1 MINQLEIHGFTVHG
15 TIDATIDGV
24 RCTVPNDPTNRHRQM
39 IAEWEAE
46 GNTIPSTNIPTETF
60 AEAKEALFEK
70 LSNIRF
76 QHEVGGTIFQN
87 VPLKTDRESTAIIT
101 AAYITALGD
110 PEFTMNWKVANGVF
124 STLTAQH
131 IIAVGTVIRNHVQA
145 CFNHEMVLSNLIH
158 QANTKAELEAI
169 DLEQGWPS

>member
-1 MINQLEIHGFTVHG
+1 MEIHGFTKNG
-15 TIDATIDGV
+15 SISITLDGV
-24 RCTVPNDPTNRHRQM
+24 LMLVPDDMANGHRQM
-39 IAEWEAE
+39 IAEWELQ
-46 GNTIPSTNIPTETF
+46 GNVIPPYDPSPKTF

-70 LSNIRF
+70 LSDIRY
-76 QHEVGGTIFQN
+76 QKEVGGTTFQN

-110 PEFTMNWKVANGVF
+110 PTFTMNWKVANGVF
-124 STLTAQH
+124 STLTAEH

-145 CFNHEMVLSNLIH
+145 CFNHEMVISNLIH
-158 QANTKAELEAI
+158 QATTKAELEAI